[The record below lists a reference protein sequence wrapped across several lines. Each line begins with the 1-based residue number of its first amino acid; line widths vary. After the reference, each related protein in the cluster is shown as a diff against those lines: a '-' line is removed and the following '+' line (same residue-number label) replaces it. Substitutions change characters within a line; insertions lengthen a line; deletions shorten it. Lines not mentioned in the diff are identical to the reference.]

1 MDKSRLK
8 LSSLCGPSDIM
19 FFNYPQMAR
28 KDIDNTPMRLAL
40 IPGPFAFHNKL
51 KSGKLCINFL
61 YVCPFLAPQTTLQA
75 YVLWVDFAGLN
86 IFFVPILI
94 VCS

>member
-1 MDKSRLK
+1 MMDKSRLK

-40 IPGPFAFHNKL
+40 IPGPFAL
-51 KSGKLCINFL
+51 IS
-61 YVCPFLAPQTTLQA
+61 QQA
-75 YVLWVDFAGLN
+75 EIW
-86 IFFVPILI
+86 
-94 VCS
+94 